1 MFPKSIPPARIRHYF
16 FPRRSLHESKSR
28 ILISRKMPPQRV
40 TYKVKERETQSSA
53 SGSKGSRAKKRSS
66 GALGTNKGVKG
77 TPALDVTIPKEL

>member
-1 MFPKSIPPARIRHYF
+1 
-16 FPRRSLHESKSR
+16 
-28 ILISRKMPPQRV
+28 MPPQRV

-77 TPALDVTIPKEL
+77 TPALDVTIPKELLKILIGESYPRPKKDPIPVVGFRQ